1 MKQQC
6 RIIGALLVL
15 SLAHPSAH
23 GTAAERKLTGKFAGS
38 IVSTAIDVDNN
49 GATSVLSTV
58 RGKSSLGMTSSQ
70 TIGESAPQLPAVNT
84 CPANNLEFPL
94 LMAHSI
100 IHFEDLGDL
109 LFATYSSGVTCFDP
123 TSGVFTTTG
132 KGKFTSGTG
141 TLSNATGSF
150 EATWQGKGIV
160 RDRMG
165 HEFDYLT
172 GQVSGT
178 IITP

>member
-1 MKQQC
+1 MKQQH
-6 RIIGALLVL
+6 RISGALLVFAL
-15 SLAHPSAH
+15 GCPSAH
-23 GTAAERKLTGKFAGS
+23 GTAAERKITGNFSGS
-38 IVSTAIDVDNN
+38 LVSTTIDADNN
-49 GATSVLSTV
+49 GTPSVLSTV

-94 LMAHSI
+94 LMAHSV
-100 IHFEDLGDL
+100 IHFEETGDL

-141 TLSNATGSF
+141 TLTNATGSF
-150 EATWQGKGIV
+150 EAKWQGKGIV
-160 RDRMG
+160 HDRTG